1 MPSEQK
7 DKEGERESKQA
18 HKSKSIQEQIKEKF
32 SQAGPSYK
40 WKFTQ
45 LKIEMCT
52 RGDVFFFFF
61 PRWDI

>member
-40 WKFTQ
+40 
-45 LKIEMCT
+45 
-52 RGDVFFFFF
+52 
-61 PRWDI
+61 